1 MSAQTS
7 NDSGSLL
14 TTKCAICKMSF
25 GTRRVLSPPSQ
36 RHSKRESPSRRL
48 RGLIN
53 TLWIFPDSS
62 SIHQTPLLQELQN
75 PSASGCME
83 RVSGGSKEL
92 HKNRACLCT
101 GLCER
106 INTPSFFALI
116 TIPSLSF
123 SLSKL
128 HGHSQMK
135 CVSAFSKITSSVSTC
150 ADRMH
155 LFKTQARRLHVLFWS
170 ISKSFRQTESCLWLA
185 VGEVYCSNLQVCY
198 ALFENNYEEA
208 YD

>member
-83 RVSGGSKEL
+83 RVSGGSKKL

-116 TIPSLSF
+116 TILSLSF

-128 HGHSQMK
+128 HGHSRME
-135 CVSAFSKITSSVSTC
+135 CDSAFLENYFIRIDMCGSNASFQNTSKKATCSFPEHFQKFSPNQIMSVVGFG
-150 ADRMH
+150 RN
-155 LFKTQARRLHVLFWS
+155 LL
-170 ISKSFRQTESCLWLA
+170 SK
-185 VGEVYCSNLQVCY
+185 
-198 ALFENNYEEA
+198 
-208 YD
+208 